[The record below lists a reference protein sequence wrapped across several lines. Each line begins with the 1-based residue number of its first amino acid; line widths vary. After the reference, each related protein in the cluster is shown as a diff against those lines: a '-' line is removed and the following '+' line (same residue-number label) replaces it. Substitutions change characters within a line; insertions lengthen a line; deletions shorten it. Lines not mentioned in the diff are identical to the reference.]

1 MAREERHDTNMDEE
15 PVGETD
21 KMTTDRDQEATGD
34 QTSEMSDPEQLRA
47 QIQEERE
54 KAQNYLQNW
63 QRAAA
68 DYQNFKR
75 RVEDERSE
83 AARLANAALIINML
97 PLIDDLDRALKNVDS
112 HLAGLTWVDGIRLIY
127 RKFQALLEMAGV
139 EEIEADGQTFD
150 PSKHEAVSQAP
161 GEENKVISVVQKG
174 YRLGDRVIRP
184 AMVVVGYGGE
194 EPEAS

>member
-1 MAREERHDTNMDEE
+1 
-15 PVGETD
+15 
-21 KMTTDRDQEATGD
+21 MTTDREDTPEVSATED
-34 QTSEMSDPEQLRA
+34 SADPEQLRA
-47 QIQEERE
+47 ALRDERE
-54 KAQNYLQNW
+54 KAQGYLQNW

-83 AARLANAALIINML
+83 TARFANAALIINML

-112 HLAGLTWVDGIRLIY
+112 HLASLTWVDGIRLIY

-139 EEIEADGQTFD
+139 QEIEADGQTFD
-150 PSKHEAVSQAP
+150 PSQHEAVSQAP
-161 GEENKVISVVQKG
+161 GDDNKVISVVQKG

-184 AMVVVGYGGE
+184 AMVVVGLGGE
-194 EPEAS
+194 EPDKQGS